1 MDAVYRMV
9 DHRDVDLC
17 LLQHETC
24 KGGMMA
30 VSVWRQVLTLP
41 VIVIAMGYF
50 VDIYDLILFG
60 VVRVNSL
67 TELGLDK
74 EGITLWGSYILNA
87 QMGGMLIGGIL
98 WGILGDKKGRLSV
111 LFASIILYSI
121 ANFLN
126 AFVTNVEQYALLR
139 FIAGIGLAGELGAG
153 VTLVAEILP
162 KELRGYGVMSIAA
175 FGVLGVVA
183 ANIVAQEF
191 AWRNAY
197 IIGGILGF
205 SLLILRLRVRESAM
219 FEHHVSDDV
228 KRGHFFAL
236 FTHKKLFGKY
246 IKAIVIGMPLWY
258 VVGILVMFS
267 PEFAKALNIIGE
279 VTAGQA
285 LMYTY
290 IGLSV
295 GDLASGYLSQQ
306 MKSRKRAYT
315 IFMVLSLI
323 SVFYY
328 FTLSGATAQSFYIAV
343 FLLGVF
349 CGYWA
354 LFITMA
360 AEQFGTNIRAT
371 VATTVPN
378 FVRGSVVPITSSF
391 MALKGSMGVLGSAAV
406 VGAVVFTIALV
417 ALYFTRETFH
427 EDLDYIEA

>member
-1 MDAVYRMV
+1 MSMNV
-9 DHRDVDLC
+9 L
-17 LLQHETC
+17 
-24 KGGMMA
+24 
-30 VSVWRQVLTLP
+30 RQVLTLP

-60 VVRVNSL
+60 VVRVESL

-87 QMGGMLIGGIL
+87 QMAGMLIGGIL

-111 LFASIILYSI
+111 LFASIILYSV
-121 ANFLN
+121 ANTLN
-126 AFVTNVEQYALLR
+126 AFVSSVEQYALLR

-162 KELRGYGVMSIAA
+162 KHLRGYGVMTIAA

-183 ANIVAQEF
+183 ANIVAEHF

-197 IIGGILGF
+197 IIGGVLGF
-205 SLLILRLRVRESAM
+205 MLLVLRFRVRESAM

-236 FTHKKLFGKY
+236 FSHKKLFAKY

-258 VVGILVMFS
+258 VVGVLVMFS
-267 PEFAKALNIIGE
+267 PEFAKALMIEGE

-306 MKSRKRAYT
+306 MQSRKRAYT
-315 IFMVLSLI
+315 IFMVLSVA
-323 SVFYY
+323 SVLYY
-328 FTLSGATAQSFYIAV
+328 FTLSGASAGSFYVAV

-391 MALKGSMGVLGSAAV
+391 MLLKESMGVLGSAAT
-406 VGAVVFTIALV
+406 VGAVVFTIALA

-427 EDLDYIEA
+427 EDLDYIEV

>member
-1 MDAVYRMV
+1 M
-9 DHRDVDLC
+9 
-17 LLQHETC
+17 
-24 KGGMMA
+24 
-30 VSVWRQVLTLP
+30 SVWRQVLTLP

-60 VVRVNSL
+60 VVRVESL

-74 EGITLWGSYILNA
+74 EGVTLWGSYILNA
-87 QMGGMLIGGIL
+87 QMAGMLIGGIL
-98 WGILGDKKGRLSV
+98 WGILGDKRGRLSV
-111 LFASIILYSI
+111 LFASIILYSV
-121 ANFLN
+121 ANTLN
-126 AFVTNVEQYALLR
+126 AFVTNVEQYTLLR
-139 FIAGIGLAGELGAG
+139 FIAGIGLAVELGAG

-183 ANIVAQEF
+183 ANLVAEHF

-197 IIGGILGF
+197 IFGGVLGF
-205 SLLILRLRVRESAM
+205 MLLVLRFRVRESAM
-219 FEHHVSDDV
+219 FEHHASDDV

-236 FTHKKLFGKY
+236 FTHKKLFAKY

-267 PEFAKALNIIGE
+267 PEFAKAFQICGE
-279 VTAGQA
+279 VSAGQA

-295 GDLASGYLSQQ
+295 GDLASGYLSQRLR
-306 MKSRKRAYT
+306 SRKRAYM
-315 IFMVLSLI
+315 IFMGLSVVSVL
-323 SVFYY
+323 YY
-328 FTLSGATAQSFYIAV
+328 FTLSGATAEAFYVAV

-391 MALKGSMGVLGSAAV
+391 MLLKESMGVLGSAAT
-406 VGAVVFTIALV
+406 VGAVVFTIALT

>member
-1 MDAVYRMV
+1 MTSIV
-9 DHRDVDLC
+9 
-17 LLQHETC
+17 
-24 KGGMMA
+24 
-30 VSVWRQVLTLP
+30 RQVLTLP

-60 VVRVNSL
+60 VVRVASL

-74 EGITLWGSYILNA
+74 DGITLWGSIILNA
-87 QMGGMLIGGIL
+87 QMSGMLIGGIL
-98 WGILGDKKGRLSV
+98 WGMLGDKKGRLSV
-111 LFASIILYSI
+111 LFASIILYSV

-183 ANIVAQEF
+183 ANLVTEVF

-205 SLLILRLRVRESAM
+205 MLLILRFRVKESAM

-228 KRGHFFAL
+228 KRGHFFGL
-236 FTHKKLFGKY
+236 FTHKKLFSKY

-258 VVGILVMFS
+258 VVGVLVMFS
-267 PEFAKALNIIGE
+267 PEFAKALSISGE

-285 LMYTY
+285 LMYCY
-290 IGLSV
+290 IGLSI

-306 MKSRKRAYT
+306 MQIRKRAYT
-315 IFMVLSLI
+315 IFMILSVS
-323 SVFYY
+323 SVVYY
-328 FTLSGATAQSFYIAV
+328 FTLSGATASYFYTAI

-391 MALKGSMGVLGSAAV
+391 MLLKGSFGVLVSAAV
-406 VGAVVFTIALV
+406 VGAVVFSIALF
-417 ALYFTRETFH
+417 ALYFTRETYH
-427 EDLDYIEA
+427 EDLDYIES

>member
-1 MDAVYRMV
+1 MTP
-9 DHRDVDLC
+9 L
-17 LLQHETC
+17 
-24 KGGMMA
+24 
-30 VSVWRQVLTLP
+30 WRQVLTLP

-60 VVRVNSL
+60 IVRVSSL

-74 EGITLWGSYILNA
+74 DGVTLWGSYILNA
-87 QMGGMLIGGIL
+87 QMAGMLIGGIL

-111 LFASIILYSI
+111 LFASIILYSV
-121 ANFLN
+121 ANLLN

-183 ANIVAQEF
+183 ANIVAEHF

-197 IIGGILGF
+197 IFGGVLGF
-205 SLLILRLRVRESAM
+205 LLLVLRFRVRESAM
-219 FEHHVSDDV
+219 FEHHALGDV
-228 KRGHFFAL
+228 KRGQFFAL
-236 FTHKKLFGKY
+236 FTHKKLFNKY

-267 PEFAKALNIIGE
+267 PEFAKALAIDGE
-279 VTAGQA
+279 VTAGTA

-290 IGLSV
+290 IGLSI
-295 GDLASGYLSQQ
+295 GDLASGYLSQRL
-306 MKSRKRAYT
+306 KSRKSAYT
-315 IFMVLSLI
+315 IFMGLSLV
-323 SVFYY
+323 SVLYY
-328 FTLSGATAQSFYIAV
+328 FTLSGASAQSFYIAV

-391 MALKGSMGVLGSAAV
+391 MLLKESMGVLGSAAV
-406 VGAVVFTIALV
+406 VGSVVFTIALV

>member
-1 MDAVYRMV
+1 MSIST
-9 DHRDVDLC
+9 L
-17 LLQHETC
+17 
-24 KGGMMA
+24 
-30 VSVWRQVLTLP
+30 RQVLTLP

-60 VVRVNSL
+60 VVRVESL

-74 EGITLWGSYILNA
+74 EGITYWGSIILNA
-87 QMGGMLIGGIL
+87 QMAGMLIGGIL

-111 LFASIILYSI
+111 LFASIILYSV
-121 ANFLN
+121 ANLLN
-126 AFVTNVEQYALLR
+126 AFVTDVEQYAILR

-162 KELRGYGVMSIAA
+162 KELRGYGVMTIAA

-183 ANIVAQEF
+183 ANIVAEHF

-197 IIGGILGF
+197 IIGGVLGF
-205 SLLILRLRVRESAM
+205 MLLVLRFRVRESAM
-219 FEHHVSDDV
+219 FEHHVSDDI
-228 KRGHFFAL
+228 KRGQFFAL
-236 FTHKKLFGKY
+236 FAHKKLFAKY

-258 VVGILVMFS
+258 VVGVLVMFS
-267 PEFAKALNIIGE
+267 PEFAQALSIQGE
-279 VTAGQA
+279 VSAGAA

-306 MKSRKRAYT
+306 MRSRKKAYAV
-315 IFMVLSLI
+315 FMGFSVVSVL
-323 SVFYY
+323 YY
-328 FTLSGATAQSFYIAV
+328 FTLSGASAEMFYMAA
-343 FLLGVF
+343 FFLGVF

-378 FVRGSVVPITSSF
+378 FVRGAVVPITSSF
-391 MALKGSMGVLGSAAV
+391 MLLKESMGVLGSAAV
-406 VGAVVFTIALV
+406 VGVVTFSIALI
-417 ALYFTRETFH
+417 ALYYTRETFH

>member
-1 MDAVYRMV
+1 MSMNV
-9 DHRDVDLC
+9 L
-17 LLQHETC
+17 
-24 KGGMMA
+24 
-30 VSVWRQVLTLP
+30 RQVLTLP

-60 VVRVNSL
+60 VVRVESL

-87 QMGGMLIGGIL
+87 QMAGMLIGGIL

-111 LFASIILYSI
+111 LFASIILYSV
-121 ANFLN
+121 ANTLN
-126 AFVTNVEQYALLR
+126 AFVSSVEQYALLR

-162 KELRGYGVMSIAA
+162 KHLRGYGVMTIAA

-183 ANIVAQEF
+183 ANIVAEHF

-197 IIGGILGF
+197 IIGGVLGF
-205 SLLILRLRVRESAM
+205 MLLVLRFRVRESAM

-236 FTHKKLFGKY
+236 FSHKKLFAKY

-258 VVGILVMFS
+258 VVGVLVMFS
-267 PEFAKALNIIGE
+267 PEFAKALMIEGE

-306 MKSRKRAYT
+306 MQSRKRAYT
-315 IFMVLSLI
+315 IFMVLSVA
-323 SVFYY
+323 SVLYY
-328 FTLSGATAQSFYIAV
+328 FTLSGASAGSFYVAV

-391 MALKGSMGVLGSAAV
+391 MLLKESMGVLGSAAT

>member
-1 MDAVYRMV
+1 M
-9 DHRDVDLC
+9 
-17 LLQHETC
+17 T
-24 KGGMMA
+24 
-30 VSVWRQVLTLP
+30 SVVRQVLTLP

-60 VVRVNSL
+60 VVRVASL

-74 EGITLWGSYILNA
+74 EAITLWGSIILNA
-87 QMGGMLIGGIL
+87 QMSGMLIGGIL

-111 LFASIILYSI
+111 LFASIILYSV

-183 ANIVAQEF
+183 ANLVTEHF

-197 IIGGILGF
+197 IIGGVLGF
-205 SLLILRLRVRESAM
+205 MLLILRFRVKESAM
-219 FEHHVSDDV
+219 FEHQTSDDV
-228 KRGHFFAL
+228 KRGHFFGL
-236 FTHKKLFGKY
+236 FTHKKLFVKY
-246 IKAIVIGMPLWY
+246 LKAIVIGMPLWY
-258 VVGILVMFS
+258 VVGVLVMFS
-267 PEFAKALNIIGE
+267 PEFAKALAISGD

-285 LMYTY
+285 LMYCY
-290 IGLSV
+290 IGLSI

-306 MKSRKRAYT
+306 MQSRKRAYT
-315 IFMVLSLI
+315 IFMILSVLS
-323 SVFYY
+323 VVYY
-328 FTLSGATAQSFYIAV
+328 FTLSGATATSFYSAI

-391 MALKGSMGVLGSAAV
+391 MLLKGSFGVLGSAAV
-406 VGAVVFTIALV
+406 VGSVVFFIALT

-427 EDLDYIEA
+427 EDLDYIEV

>member
-1 MDAVYRMV
+1 
-9 DHRDVDLC
+9 
-17 LLQHETC
+17 
-24 KGGMMA
+24 MA
-30 VSVWRQVLTLP
+30 ISLWRQVLTLP

-60 VVRVNSL
+60 VVRVESL

-74 EGITLWGSYILNA
+74 DSVTLWGSIILNA

-111 LFASIILYSI
+111 LFASIILYSV
-121 ANFLN
+121 ANLLN

-183 ANIVAQEF
+183 ANIVAENF

-205 SLLILRLRVRESAM
+205 LLLILRFRVRESEM
-219 FEHHVSDDV
+219 FQHHVSDDI

-236 FTHKKLFGKY
+236 FTQKKLFSKY
-246 IKAIVIGMPLWY
+246 VKAIVIGMPLWY
-258 VVGILVMFS
+258 VVGVLVMFS
-267 PEFAKALNIIGE
+267 PEFAKALDIIGE

-295 GDLASGYLSQQ
+295 GDLVSGYLSQQ
-306 MKSRKRAYT
+306 MQSRKRAYT
-315 IFMVLSLI
+315 IFMGLSVVSVL
-323 SVFYY
+323 YY
-328 FTLSGATAQSFYIAV
+328 FTLSGATAQSFYVAV

-391 MALKGSMGVLGSAAV
+391 MLLKESMGVLGSAAI

>member
-1 MDAVYRMV
+1 M
-9 DHRDVDLC
+9 
-17 LLQHETC
+17 
-24 KGGMMA
+24 
-30 VSVWRQVLTLP
+30 SVWRQVLTLP

-60 VVRVNSL
+60 VVRVESL

-74 EGITLWGSYILNA
+74 EGVTLWGSYILNA
-87 QMGGMLIGGIL
+87 QMAGMLIGGIL
-98 WGILGDKKGRLSV
+98 WGILGDKRGRLSV
-111 LFASIILYSI
+111 LFASIILYSV
-121 ANFLN
+121 ANTLN
-126 AFVTNVEQYALLR
+126 AFVTNVEQYTLLR

-183 ANIVAQEF
+183 ANLVAEHF

-197 IIGGILGF
+197 IFGGVLGF
-205 SLLILRLRVRESAM
+205 MLLVLRFRVRESAM
-219 FEHHVSDDV
+219 FEHHASDDV

-236 FTHKKLFGKY
+236 FTHKKLFAKY

-267 PEFAKALNIIGE
+267 PEFAKAFQICGE
-279 VTAGQA
+279 VSAGQA

-295 GDLASGYLSQQ
+295 GDLASGYLSQRLR
-306 MKSRKRAYT
+306 SRKRAYM
-315 IFMVLSLI
+315 IFMGLSVVSVL
-323 SVFYY
+323 YY
-328 FTLSGATAQSFYIAV
+328 FTLSGATAEAFYVAV

-391 MALKGSMGVLGSAAV
+391 MLLKESMGVLGSAAT
-406 VGAVVFTIALV
+406 VGAVVFTIALT

>member
-1 MDAVYRMV
+1 M
-9 DHRDVDLC
+9 
-17 LLQHETC
+17 T
-24 KGGMMA
+24 
-30 VSVWRQVLTLP
+30 STFRQVLTLP

-60 VVRVNSL
+60 VVRVQSL

-74 EGITLWGSYILNA
+74 EAITIWGTIILNA
-87 QMGGMLIGGIL
+87 QMFGMLIGGIL
-98 WGILGDKKGRLSV
+98 WGVLGDKKGRLSV

-162 KELRGYGVMSIAA
+162 KEKRGYGIMVIAA

-183 ANIVAQEF
+183 ANLITEIF

-197 IIGGILGF
+197 IIGGVLGF
-205 SLLILRLRVRESAM
+205 ILLILRFRIKESPM
-219 FEHHVSDDV
+219 FQHHTSDNI
-228 KRGHFFAL
+228 KKGAFLSL
-236 FTHKKLFGKY
+236 FQNKKLFATY

-258 VVGILVMFS
+258 VVGVLVMFS
-267 PEFAKALNIIGE
+267 PEFAKALEISEKI
-279 VTAGQA
+279 TAGQA
-285 LMYTY
+285 LMYCY

-306 MKSRKRAYT
+306 MQSRKRAYNV
-315 IFMVLSLI
+315 FMILSI
-323 SVFYY
+323 VSIGYY
-328 FTLSGATAQSFYIAV
+328 FTLFGANAFSFYLAV
-343 FLLGVF
+343 FFLGVF

-378 FVRGSVVPITSSF
+378 FVRGSVIPITSSF
-391 MALKGSMGVLGSAAV
+391 IFLKESFGVVGSATI
-406 VGAVVFTIALV
+406 VGVIVFSIAFW
-417 ALYFTRETFH
+417 ALYTTKETFH
-427 EDLDYIEA
+427 KDLNYIEV

>member
-1 MDAVYRMV
+1 MV
-9 DHRDVDLC
+9 ESRL
-17 LLQHETC
+17 
-24 KGGMMA
+24 
-30 VSVWRQVLTLP
+30 SIIRQVLTLP

-60 VVRVNSL
+60 VVRVESL

-74 EGITLWGSYILNA
+74 DGITLWGSIILNA
-87 QMGGMLIGGIL
+87 QMAGMLIGGIL
-98 WGILGDKKGRLSV
+98 WGILGDKRGRLSV
-111 LFASIILYSI
+111 LFASIILYSV
-121 ANFLN
+121 ANLLN
-126 AFVTNVEQYALLR
+126 AFVTDVEQYAILR

-162 KELRGYGVMSIAA
+162 KELRGYGVMTIAA

-183 ANIVAQEF
+183 AKGVAGYF

-197 IIGGILGF
+197 IIGGVLGF
-205 SLLILRLRVRESAM
+205 LLLALRFRVRESAM
-219 FEHHVSDDV
+219 FEHNLSDDI
-228 KRGHFFAL
+228 KRGQFFAL
-236 FTHKKLFGKY
+236 FTHKKLFTKY

-267 PEFAKALNIIGE
+267 PEFAAALSIQGE
-279 VTAGQA
+279 VTAGSA

-306 MKSRKRAYT
+306 MHSRKKAYT

-323 SVFYY
+323 SVIYY
-328 FTLSGATAQSFYIAV
+328 FTLQGASSDAFYIAV
-343 FLLGVF
+343 FMLGVF

-391 MALKGSMGVLGSAAV
+391 MLLKESMGVLGAAAT
-406 VGAVVFTIALV
+406 VGSVVFVIALV
-417 ALYFTRETFH
+417 ALYYTRETFH